1 VIHYDVV
8 GLGLA
13 TLDILAQT
21 PRLPN
26 SNDCFPIASLEMQG
40 GGPVATALVALSKL
54 GANCNYLGSFAAD
67 ETSTQIISEL
77 HRYGIDTDFC
87 PQRDTGVSSASVILV
102 EQQNGQR
109 AILFQK
115 STAEDLQPDEVPEE
129 LIRNARALHLDGFFT
144 SAALSAAQ
152 IAREHN
158 VLVSFD
164 GGAGELMWDELTQLL
179 PLVDILVVAK
189 KFAFETTG
197 KHDILVA
204 GQELIN
210 TYNNQQVVITDGENG
225 CWYWDAHTHFHQ
237 PAFQVNVVDTTG
249 AGDTF
254 HGAYLYA
261 CLQPELNPAYRLKFT
276 SAVAAL
282 KCTQIGGRKGIPT
295 LAETIHF
302 LETHHTTG
310 EEHL

>member
-1 VIHYDVV
+1 MNCYDVV

-26 SNDCFPIASLEMQG
+26 SNDCFPIAALEMQG

-54 GANCNYLGSFAAD
+54 GANCNYLGSLAAD
-67 ETSTQIISEL
+67 ETATQITSEL

-87 PQRDTGVSSASVILV
+87 QQRETGVSSASVILV
-102 EQQNGQR
+102 EQSNGQR

-115 STAEDLQPDEVPEE
+115 STATDLQPDEVPED
-129 LIRNARALHLDGFFT
+129 LIRNARSLHLDGFFIP
-144 SAALSAAQ
+144 AAIHAAQ

-189 KFAFETTG
+189 KFALETSA
-197 KHDILVA
+197 KDDIMAA
-204 GQELIN
+204 GQYLLN
-210 TYNNQQVVITDGENG
+210 TYKNQQVVITDG
-225 CWYWDAHTHFHQ
+225 D
-237 PAFQVNVVDTTG
+237 
-249 AGDTF
+249 
-254 HGAYLYA
+254 HG
-261 CLQPELNPAYRLKFT
+261 
-276 SAVAAL
+276 S
-282 KCTQIGGRKGIPT
+282 
-295 LAETIHF
+295 
-302 LETHHTTG
+302 
-310 EEHL
+310 